1 MGRRSINKGVTA
13 KGSDRIQ
20 FDFELEGVRYRPS
33 VARIASEANLRRA
46 RKQLENIKARIAN
59 ATFRF
64 SEEFPEFRDIN
75 KVPGGT
81 ARRTCNEVFD
91 EFLAHCAS
99 RLAKNDLSYATVDGY
114 RKILDHVWRPKI
126 GAEIF
131 ENVKYSVLVKIVD
144 SKKLKKKTYNNIVSA
159 VRCAF
164 DYGYQDHPEIHN
176 PASGLRCFRISKK
189 DRPVVDPFT
198 IQEAETLIAAIH
210 KDWGEAQGNYDEFRF
225 FTGLRPSEQI
235 ALLVSDCDI
244 SQAKIS
250 VTKARVMTR
259 DKDRTKTSEDRL
271 VELNQRALQVLKH
284 QLALHE
290 KLKLAGKIDHDE
302 LFFKE
307 TGEPIRNLQY
317 PWRNWRHTLQVTL
330 KGRYR
335 EPYNARHSSVS
346 WNLMIGKNLLWVSK
360 QHGHSVQTMLDV
372 YAAWIEGA
380 KESDIEAIKRSMESR
395 PRTVTPSANSTLIL
409 PLQSPE
415 FGTGSALTTSH
426 RRVSYG
432 KIKTF
437 TGGERGTR
445 TLDLGIMSADLGR

>member
-1 MGRRSINKGVTA
+1 MGRRAISGGVRT
-13 KGSDRIQ
+13 KGSNRIQ
-20 FDFELEGVRYRPS
+20 FDFELGGVRYRPT
-33 VARIASEANLRRA
+33 VVRMPSEANLRRA
-46 RKQLENIKARIAN
+46 RKQLEDIKARIAN
-59 ATFRF
+59 GTFNF
-64 SEEFPEFRDIN
+64 ADEFPDFRDLG
-75 KVPGGT
+75 KVAWAT
-81 ARRTCNEVFD
+81 TRRTCNNVFD
-91 EFLAHCAS
+91 EFIGHCKS
-99 RLAKNDLSYATVDGY
+99 RLAKSDLTFATFESY
-114 RKILDHVWRPKI
+114 RKIIDNVWRPKI
-126 GAEIF
+126 GADLF
-131 ENVKYSVLVKIVD
+131 ETIKYSALVKIVD
-144 SKKLKKKTYNNIVSA
+144 SRKIKKKTYNNIVSA

-164 DYGYQDHPEIHN
+164 DYGYRDHPEIHN

-235 ALLVSDCDI
+235 ALLVSDCDVG
-244 SQAKIS
+244 QAKIS

-259 DKDRTKTSEDRL
+259 DKDRTKTGEDRL
-271 VELNQRALQVLKH
+271 VELNQRALQVLKR
-284 QLALHE
+284 QLALHT
-290 KLKLAGKIDHDE
+290 KFKLAGKINHSE

-307 TGEPIRNLQY
+307 NGEPIRSLQY
-317 PWRNWRHTLQVTL
+317 PWRNWKHTLQVTL

-372 YAAWIEGA
+372 YATWIEGA
-380 KESDIEAIKRSMESR
+380 KESDIEAIKRAMESR
-395 PRTVTPSANSTLIL
+395 PRTVTPSTKSTLIL
-409 PLQSPE
+409 PLESPE
-415 FGTGSALTTSH
+415 FGTDSALGTPH

-432 KIKTF
+432 KIKPF

-445 TLDLGIMSADLGR
+445 TLDLGIMSATL